1 MKTSLWLNVDPLTL
15 KEEFLEY
22 DEDNL
27 SSTAFNPQN
36 LSTYA
41 YCYQS
46 PVKLK
51 DPDGENP
58 IFFAIG
64 GALVD
69 YGIQVAA
76 NYAKGARGSEAF
88 TKNINIS
95 SIVLAGVEGGLTS
108 GASVVRRLVVKS
120 AVVVANNIVEIKT
133 GKDGNWEHSVET
145 NVKNIYK
152 NVAID
157 VAMEAFGGKI
167 GAVAGDKASKLIK
180 INSGEIA
187 KNTKKILRSVNINV
201 TGSLNRTI
209 KQTAKSIKN
218 VAPKVNDQFQKSLKN
233 AFGAGTKT
241 KIDISKERTNEKK

>member
-1 MKTSLWLNVDPLTL
+1 MKTSLWLSVDPLTL

-58 IFFAIG
+58 IFGAIG

-88 TKNINIS
+88 TKNINVS

-218 VAPKVNDQFQKSLKN
+218 VAPKVNNQFQESVKN
-233 AFGAGTKT
+233 IFKTKT
-241 KIDISKERTNEKK
+241 LEPINKFKENTNEK